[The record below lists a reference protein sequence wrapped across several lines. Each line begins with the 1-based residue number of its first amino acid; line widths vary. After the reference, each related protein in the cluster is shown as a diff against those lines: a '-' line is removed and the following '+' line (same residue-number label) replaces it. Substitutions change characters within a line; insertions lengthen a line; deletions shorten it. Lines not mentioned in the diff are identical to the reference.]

1 MTARRRSRPS
11 RRQAAPRAAK
21 RGLTSTPRRAGSVRE
36 APIATVAE
44 LMSYAYA
51 MEAEAAER
59 YAEFADAMEAHN
71 NAEVAELFRKLARIE
86 HLHGEQVLQAMGWAS
101 PPAPRGEFRWLGT
114 EAPESGDRSELHY
127 LMHPY
132 HALKIAHQNEQRAF
146 DFFGHVAR
154 NAGSTAVRKAA
165 AEIEEEEREHVRLIE
180 EWLKRKPQ
188 PPADWAFDPDPP
200 AAVE

>member
-1 MTARRRSRPS
+1 MTH
-11 RRQAAPRAAK
+11 
-21 RGLTSTPRRAGSVRE
+21 
-36 APIATVAE
+36 
-44 LMSYAYA
+44 AYA

-86 HLHGEQVLQAMGWAS
+86 HRHGEQILQAMGWTA
-101 PPAPRGEFRWLGT
+101 PPPQRGDYRWLGT
-114 EAPESGDRSELHY
+114 EAPESGDRGELHY

-132 HALKIAHQNEQRAF
+132 HALRVAHQNEQRAF

-154 NAGSTAVRKAA
+154 GAKNAAVRKAA

-180 EWLKRKPQ
+180 EWLKRTPQ
-188 PPADWAFDPDPP
+188 R
-200 AAVE
+200 